1 MPQGGSQ
8 GGCRAVPAR
17 VAFRGY
23 GERRAGLA
31 RSLLLQLP
39 GGGEPGDASG
49 PAVAR
54 CAPAPARPAP
64 TEDRRPRR

>member
-1 MPQGGSQ
+1 MPLGG

-23 GERRAGLA
+23 GERRTGLA

-39 GGGEPGDASG
+39 GGGGEPGDAPG